1 MFTEKDYFAKVGQ
14 LQQLL
19 CESFQMKR
27 NRLQAYLK
35 EVHDREKHATVRNQT
50 FLNEV
55 NKIEAHL
62 QMMASS
68 IENLH
73 QKKVKQFPGA
83 SATDVTT
90 DFTEGLYQPAVIFMG
105 RQTSTLSDSP
115 IKLPTENFTRHISLL
130 HEREKVDSCHT
141 STVVSKTKHV
151 MPLFSNVHNVEVN
164 SIDSSSLGPATNI
177 QSFRSETNHVSTKQK
192 VIVEE
197 ESGSPEH
204 RDDLLSPEQNP
215 TVHYENYIVNNKI
228 SMEKKQMQ
236 SQSTKREI
244 PNTFQSAPV
253 SSNHSKSDLGHE
265 HKSSPKMHSKPDI
278 PEQQKDEDSESD
290 LTVSVSED
298 DDDEDDYE
306 DETVVRN
313 VTIVKSGLS
322 KHNNFYTMEDSL
334 TQEWKPT
341 SNVENENGISSHQ
354 KGLCLSKESFLHLL
368 ASIEGRIISLEQ
380 QHAELYRLSTISNTQ
395 LTKIISLCNQKESLN
410 EENLEACGAVV
421 LHQLQKLSQ
430 DTLKGSLLNEEILT
444 NNWTCMDENTV
455 RSSMPSDSA
464 ELWDILYRHAFMLKV
479 HSVLTGH
486 EIAEIFAPLITP
498 RNSANINEAKEL
510 LKMLFLEVGE
520 RSLSVASSESS
531 CSLPSVLNDSGE
543 IKQAKPAQWL
553 YSTVIGK
560 QGQQNDYEESKDELF
575 IESVPIRETK
585 AYQMLKQSAVQ
596 QTQDSQD
603 EVDKSGIEH
612 GEKCGE
618 IHSEKGVAVCYQS
631 LQEGNKPVKQVPTL
645 KSKAFWGESD
655 DSSSDIE
662 AALRPQTLSTYNDDF
677 DDFYD

>member
-1 MFTEKDYFAKVGQ
+1 MASPRPVAFPGHSRYLIAQRERHQHKRLGVG
-14 LQQLL
+14 LTPSFHAAVHGADRSPHSRTARFFS
-19 CESFQMKR
+19 CSRFQMKR

-73 QKKVKQFPGA
+73 QKKRAWKPNPVGA
-83 SATDVTT
+83 SGHCQAAPRCLKNPGPQHFRHTRKCWGEDWGHP
-90 DFTEGLYQPAVIFMG
+90 EGFRVRSRHFCYMG
-105 RQTSTLSDSP
+105 MGLRGIARKQLEP
-115 IKLPTENFTRHISLL
+115 IR
-130 HEREKVDSCHT
+130 
-141 STVVSKTKHV
+141 
-151 MPLFSNVHNVEVN
+151 
-164 SIDSSSLGPATNI
+164 A
-177 QSFRSETNHVSTKQK
+177 
-192 VIVEE
+192 
-197 ESGSPEH
+197 
-204 RDDLLSPEQNP
+204 
-215 TVHYENYIVNNKI
+215 
-228 SMEKKQMQ
+228 
-236 SQSTKREI
+236 
-244 PNTFQSAPV
+244 
-253 SSNHSKSDLGHE
+253 GHE

-354 KGLCLSKESFLHLL
+354 KGQATPKPYKQHTTEHNGRVLS
-368 ASIEGRIISLEQ
+368 A
-380 QHAELYRLSTISNTQ
+380 
-395 LTKIISLCNQKESLN
+395 
-410 EENLEACGAVV
+410 AVIAV
-421 LHQLQKLSQ
+421 L
-430 DTLKGSLLNEEILT
+430 
-444 NNWTCMDENTV
+444 
-455 RSSMPSDSA
+455 P
-464 ELWDILYRHAFMLKV
+464 
-479 HSVLTGH
+479 
-486 EIAEIFAPLITP
+486 
-498 RNSANINEAKEL
+498 
-510 LKMLFLEVGE
+510 
-520 RSLSVASSESS
+520 
-531 CSLPSVLNDSGE
+531 
-543 IKQAKPAQWL
+543 
-553 YSTVIGK
+553 
-560 QGQQNDYEESKDELF
+560 
-575 IESVPIRETK
+575 ETK

-612 GEKCGE
+612 G
-618 IHSEKGVAVCYQS
+618 
-631 LQEGNKPVKQVPTL
+631 
-645 KSKAFWGESD
+645 AFWGESD

>member
-35 EVHDREKHATVRNQT
+35 EVHNREKHATVRNQT
-50 FLNEV
+50 FLNEA

-73 QKKVKQFPGA
+73 QNKVKQFPGA

-105 RQTSTLSDSP
+105 RQTSTLSDPP
-115 IKLPTENFTRHISLL
+115 IKLPTEHFTRHISLL
-130 HEREKVDSCHT
+130 HEQEKVDSCNT
-141 STVVSKTKHV
+141 STVVSKTKNI
-151 MPLFSNVHNVEVN
+151 MPLSSNVYNVEVN

-177 QSFRSETNHVSTKQK
+177 KSFRSETNNVSTKPT
-192 VIVEE
+192 VVVEE

-204 RDDLLSPEQNP
+204 GDDLLSPEQHP
-215 TVHYENYIVNNKI
+215 TFHSENYIINNNI
-228 SMEKKQMQ
+228 SVEKKQMQ
-236 SQSTKREI
+236 SQSTESEI
-244 PNTFQSAPV
+244 PNTFQSVPV
-253 SSNHSKSDLGHE
+253 SSNHSKSDLGKD
-265 HKSSPKMHSKPDI
+265 HKSSPKIHSKPEI

-298 DDDEDDYE
+298 DDEDYYQ

-313 VTIVKSGLS
+313 VTIVKSDLS
-322 KHNNFYTMEDSL
+322 KNNNFYTMEDSM

-341 SNVENENGISSHQ
+341 SNVENENGISSLH
-354 KGLCLSKESFLHLL
+354 KGLCLSMESFLYLL
-368 ASIEGRIISLEQ
+368 ASIEGRIISPEQ
-380 QHAELYRLSTISNTQ
+380 QHTELYRLSTISNTQ

-444 NNWTCMDENTV
+444 NNWTCMDENRV

-464 ELWDILYRHAFMLKV
+464 ELWDIWYRHAVVLEV

-498 RNSANINEAKEL
+498 SNSTNINEAKEL

-560 QGQQNDYEESKDELF
+560 QGQQNDYEESKEELF
-575 IESVPIRETK
+575 IENIPIRETK

-603 EVDKSGIEH
+603 EVDMSEIEH